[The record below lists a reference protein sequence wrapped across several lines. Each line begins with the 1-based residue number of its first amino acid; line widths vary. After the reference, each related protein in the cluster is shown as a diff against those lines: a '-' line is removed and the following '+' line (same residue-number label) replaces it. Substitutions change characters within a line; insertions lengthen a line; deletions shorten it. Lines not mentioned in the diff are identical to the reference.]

1 MKGDNLST
9 NERRFFGPFLES
21 CVDYLE
27 SRASIRHCSEQVLV
41 QFFNVQFPVH
51 KIDTM
56 HNLKSGT
63 FEGII
68 SAFSSAVRAP
78 DS

>member
-9 NERRFFGPFLES
+9 NECRFFEPVLEWCVDFLE
-21 CVDYLE
+21 YE
-27 SRASIRHCSEQVLV
+27 PSIRHCSEQALV

-63 FEGII
+63 FEGVI